1 MKKIILTA
9 LAAASL
15 CILSACSSDEP
26 EPTMAEKCANGL
38 SEDCLVGNWN
48 LQAVKTL
55 DLSAVHID
63 FGTTPST
70 LEFTK
75 DGKFTFTCTS
85 NTGVSEMAGR
95 GCAGQS
101 SFGTWEIAGANLNI
115 KIDISRCGEPVE
127 GSYTVTPT
135 INDTYMDF
143 HGLLFHANDITDS
156 LTIKNATEYFVR
168 AAN

>member
-9 LAAASL
+9 VAAASL

-75 DGKFTFTCTS
+75 DGKFHFVFTTDPHK
-85 NTGVSEMAGR
+85 SEMAGN
-95 GCAGQS
+95 GCG
-101 SFGTWEIAGANLNI
+101 GTNVYGNWEINNMTLKL
-115 KIDISRCGEPVE
+115 KIGITDCLTTGE
-127 GSYTVTPT
+127 TFTLTPT
-135 INDTYMDF
+135 INDRSLNFNMVV
-143 HGLLFHANDITDS
+143 FHANDMTDG
-156 LTIKNATEYFVR
+156 LTKSNSTEYYVR
-168 AAN
+168 VGE